1 MVTAQS
7 FSRCFINAL
16 NTLHCNIF
24 TLDVEMEHL
33 LDTSPA
39 HTELTGTL
47 IDRSGVVDCRTITWS
62 QFTVRRRLQIL
73 RRLRLPPTPLH
84 SRTQVR
90 NVASGAKNHLR
101 FTKFWVG
108 WSSSKRWHCSKT
120 RCKLGL
126 TVKCRSSVVEKQSC
140 SAKSK
145 VQCGRLVFCLCW
157 LAGSKALSW
166 RKIDLVSGWFVIIR
180 CQVQWRLQGP
190 IRSSPCP

>member
-1 MVTAQS
+1 MLRWNTYWTPPRPIRS
-7 FSRCFINAL
+7 SRGP
-16 NTLHCNIF
+16 
-24 TLDVEMEHL
+24 
-33 LDTSPA
+33 S
-39 HTELTGTL
+39 LTGV
-47 IDRSGVVDCRTITWS
+47 VVDCRTITWS
-62 QFTVRRRLQIL
+62 QFTLYCEKKTANIEKITA
-73 RRLRLPPTPLH
+73 PTPLH
-84 SRTQVR
+84 PRTQVR
-90 NVASGAKNHLR
+90 NVGSGAKNHLR

-108 WSSSKRWHCSKT
+108 WSSSKCWHCSKT